1 MNEENL
7 EVGPQFEGYMQRRNA
22 KQNEIM
28 QQMNDSRRMN
38 GSPQIPIPP
47 QVPSA
52 VPAHLSMPMQPSQQ
66 HLATS
71 PHIEHCMFCRNQGVL
86 NCSMC
91 NKLVCTQHLNADSSM
106 CSDCQSHLD
115 QEMAASLQKYDQ
127 EHAATA
133 DAPLLVPPP
142 GAPTYDIRSGVEMI
156 TGSQPVVAP
165 AIPAGNKKQICDYHL
180 ISMHTANRELW
191 DMISQDDT
199 FAHHFYEIVKMAS
212 GG

>member
-1 MNEENL
+1 MSEENW

-22 KQNEIM
+22 KQDEIM

-52 VPAHLSMPMQPSQQ
+52 VPAHLSMPMQPSQHQ
-66 HLATS
+66 LATS
-71 PHIEHCMFCRNQGVL
+71 SHIEHCTFCHNQGIL
-86 NCSMC
+86 TCSIC
-91 NKLVCTQHLNADSSM
+91 QKLVCTQHLNADSTM
-106 CSDCQSHLD
+106 CTDCQGNL
-115 QEMAASLQKYDQ
+115 QAEMTATLRKYDQ
-127 EHAATA
+127 DHAPADDTA
-133 DAPLLVPPP
+133 LLVPPP
-142 GAPTYDIRSGVEMI
+142 GVPTYDIRSGVEMI

-191 DMISQDDT
+191 DMISKDDT